1 AAQSLATLRTAPTA
15 WMHRS
20 AEDRAAPAEN
30 VSKLP
35 AESEQADAAESNVA
49 PAWRT
54 AEFRVSAS
62 GQRVWLIRL
71 RQQPRGFLLDSPIRT
86 IRRPLICQGQEIR
99 AVAQRG
105 NLARVAHKR
114 MEGDGADPRHR
125 VLQQLRQLEYAAIV
139 AERVEQTR
147 ALVAHF
153 SVRMYQ

>member
-1 AAQSLATLRTAPTA
+1 MTSAANAGSDKPILARGAKLPPGIAAAQSLATLRTAPTA

-71 RQQPRGFLLDSPIRT
+71 RQQPRGFLLDSPIR
-86 IRRPLICQGQEIR
+86 
-99 AVAQRG
+99 
-105 NLARVAHKR
+105 
-114 MEGDGADPRHR
+114 
-125 VLQQLRQLEYAAIV
+125 
-139 AERVEQTR
+139 
-147 ALVAHF
+147 
-153 SVRMYQ
+153 